1 MKISFTPLGISCA
14 ALVSLSA
21 HAQLTVTE
29 LAGGLFPN
37 NFSTLLGS
45 TAFGKDEIGGGGLP
59 QHKIPNVRDAI
70 YGNGNSWI
78 GDSVNSFIGI
88 SFGAEPISV
97 GQFAF
102 GRDNTGMFFDRT
114 AGTYTLQYTTAA
126 NPDASTP
133 EAGWITIG
141 ALTQSQDD
149 AGVYSGSQRHA
160 FSFPSVSATG
170 MRLITPGSSFAS
182 GAAIDE
188 LEFTSFA
195 PAPLTLQL
203 TGGVVNPLTNIAL
216 DSNGGAAFAKDLIN
230 NGEFSAHTI
239 PHLND
244 GIYGNNNSWIG
255 NSEDSFAGVRFLT
268 PQTIERLAFGRDNTA
283 AFADRADGYYLV
295 QYTTVTNPDAST
307 PEESWTNIGPAFI
320 DAAAADRALRHEYS
334 FSPVAGATGL
344 RVITPGNGI
353 NSGRAI
359 DELEVYAIPEPGSV
373 LLAAL
378 GGATMLMRRRRRA

>member
-1 MKISFTPLGISCA
+1 MKSSSLFLAIACA
-14 ALVSLSA
+14 ATSA
-21 HAQLTVTE
+21 LTVRAQLTVTE
-29 LAGGLFPN
+29 LGGGLFPN
-37 NFSTLLGS
+37 NFSTLSGS
-45 TAFGKDEIGGGGLP
+45 AAFGKDEIGGGSLP
-59 QHKIPNVRDAI
+59 QHKIPNVRDAV
-70 YGNGNSWI
+70 YGNSNSWI
-78 GDSVNSFIGI
+78 GDSLNSFIGI
-88 SFGAEPISV
+88 SFGSAPLSV

-102 GRDNTGMFFDRT
+102 GRDNTAAFFDRT
-114 AGTYTLQYTTAA
+114 AGTYTLQYTTIP

-149 AGVYSGSQRHA
+149 AGVYSGARRHA
-160 FSFPSVSATG
+160 FNFPSVSATG

-203 TGGVVNPLTNIAL
+203 TGGSMNAETNIAL
-216 DSNGGAAFAKDLIN
+216 TANGGTAFAKDVIN
-230 NGEFSAHTI
+230 DGSLAPHQI

-244 GIYGNNNSWIG
+244 GLYGNSNSWIG

-283 AFADRADGYYLV
+283 SFADRADGYYLV
-295 QYTTVTNPDAST
+295 QYTTVANPDAST

-320 DAAAADRALRHEYS
+320 DAAAADRAQRHEYS
-334 FSPVAGATGL
+334 FAPVAGATGL

-353 NSGRAI
+353 NTGRAI

-373 LLAAL
+373 LLAAF
-378 GGATMLMRRRRRA
+378 GGAAMLLRRRRKA